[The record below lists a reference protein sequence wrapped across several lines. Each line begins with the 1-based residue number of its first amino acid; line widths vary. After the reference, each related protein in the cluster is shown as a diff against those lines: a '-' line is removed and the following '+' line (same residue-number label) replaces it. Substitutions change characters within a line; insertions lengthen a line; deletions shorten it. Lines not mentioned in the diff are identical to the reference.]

1 MTFFFGPSM
10 SVVVPALRQEEWK
23 IVQQPYHTAPRLYN
37 LQDDLGE
44 TTDLAKKHPDL
55 VKRLVGYMDKSYT
68 PVQRWKFPQKR
79 PVKKKP

>member
-1 MTFFFGPSM
+1 M
-10 SVVVPALRQEEWK
+10 
-23 IVQQPYHTAPRLYN
+23 QQPYHTAPRLYN

-55 VKRLVGYMDKSYT
+55 VKRLVGYMDESYA

-79 PVKKKP
+79 PAKKKP